1 MLGYPRRCGVA
12 VRSCSLVVVVGLLIG
27 FPSTGAAQEEEEKT
41 EVEKSAEEMTEAE
54 RQKYQQLLKSG
65 KSEYAS
71 KNFEKAFEQLKAAHD
86 IHPKPS
92 ILFNLALISEK
103 QGKLERASE
112 YYGKFIEAPD
122 VSLKARKRAS
132 ERMAAVNDILS
143 KSGDEG
149 EAPAQTTDLM
159 PALEAMNTEVD
170 EGVTGSPDS
179 GEEQAEETTGGEESA
194 EGEEGT
200 AGADQSTVPSG
211 TGAGPGTQTAEEPP
225 QVDYDWPVYASF
237 GAGTA
242 ALTAGVVTLAMTN
255 DRIDKAKAAG
265 RSVEDRDQHV
275 KYEDEASTYASVT
288 AGLFAGGTV
297 LVGLGS
303 FFVIQ
308 QSSAVERQPRAD
320 EGSKPDVSVSVGEE
334 YTGAQLSIDF

>member
-1 MLGYPRRCGVA
+1 MLVYPRRCGVA
-12 VRSCSLVVVVGLLIG
+12 VRSCSLVLVVGLVIG
-27 FPSTGAAQEEEEKT
+27 LPSAGAGQEEKT
-41 EVEKSAEEMTEAE
+41 AVEKSAETMTEAE
-54 RQKYQQLLKSG
+54 RQKYQQLLQSG

-103 QGKLERASE
+103 QGKLKRASE

-170 EGVTGSPDS
+170 EGVSGSPESGGVEATETTAEDDS
-179 GEEQAEETTGGEESA
+179 PGAEEGGATT
-194 EGEEGT
+194 
-200 AGADQSTVPSG
+200 DQSTVPSG
-211 TGAGPGTQTAEEPP
+211 TGAGPGTQTSQRPP
-225 QVDYDWPVYASF
+225 RVDYDWPVYASF

-265 RSVEDRDQHV
+265 ESAEGQDQHA
-275 KYEDEASTYASVT
+275 KYEDEASTYANMT
-288 AGLFAGGTV
+288 IGLFTGGAV

-303 FFVIQ
+303 YFVIQ
-308 QSSAVERQPRAD
+308 QSSAVERQSQSD
-320 EGSKPDVSVSVGEE
+320 HGSTIDVSVSAGEE
-334 YTGAQLSIDF
+334 YTGAQLSVDF